1 MVGTKPMRMLVSMR
15 KMMLKALDVIVLSVV
30 GITVT
35 TIFLVNALWSFARD
49 HIGEV
54 HEEDKP

>member
-1 MVGTKPMRMLVSMR
+1 MK
-15 KMMLKALDVIVLSVV
+15 KMTLKVLDAIALGVI

-54 HEEDKP
+54 HEKDKP